1 MIELLRKDILN
12 ATGLLQLCDGQD
24 AGSEAA
30 THAVYDM
37 FSKDKTEAVLMVDG
51 SNAFNSINRE
61 AFLHNTKVLCPALAT
76 FINNCYS
83 IPSDLFLQGGKRE
96 QMCSKCKRLNDIAQ
110 EQGSSSWLTVLPIKQ
125 LGFSLSETEFWHA
138 VYLRYGLSLKPLPS
152 LCGCSKVYAV
162 QHALS
167 CEKGVFVTLSYN
179 ELRDNIVQMLQEVT
193 NDVRIEPILQP
204 LSREEKSVGGNVS
217 VEVRADISARGFW
230 CRGQRAFFD
239 VTIFDPNVQRH
250 ENKALKRCYE
260 LNGHEKK
267 RDYSSRI
274 LNVEQSSF
282 TPLVFSITCGMGRE
296 CSTFVKRLRQMIS
309 LKRKEKRSVITY
321 GIRCKISYAL
331 LRSSLL
337 CVQGSCKMSSEHVRS
352 NTVTFSVINLAK
364 NNESLINI
372 RIN

>member
-1 MIELLRKDILN
+1 MY
-12 ATGLLQLCDGQD
+12 GQD

-61 AFLHNTKVLCPALAT
+61 GFLYNTKVLCPALAT

-110 EQGSSSWLTVLPIKQ
+110 EQCSSSWFTVLPIKQ

-152 LCGCSKVYAV
+152 HCGCSKVYAV

-167 CEKGVFVTLSYN
+167 CEKGVFVTLRYN

-193 NDVRIEPILQP
+193 NDVRIETILQP
-204 LSREEKSVGGNVS
+204 LSGEAQSVGGNVS

-239 VTIFDPNVQRH
+239 VTIFDPNAQRH

-260 LNGHEKK
+260 LNGHEEK
-267 RDYSSRI
+267 RDYSSRV
-274 LNVEQSSF
+274 LNVELGSF
-282 TPLVFSITCGMGRE
+282 TPSFSP
-296 CSTFVKRLRQMIS
+296 
-309 LKRKEKRSVITY
+309 
-321 GIRCKISYAL
+321 
-331 LRSSLL
+331 
-337 CVQGSCKMSSEHVRS
+337 
-352 NTVTFSVINLAK
+352 
-364 NNESLINI
+364 
-372 RIN
+372 